1 MSYYPSLQDLNFTSE
16 QLTEAI
22 QQDLKKLKS
31 AKASLEEAKARLQ
44 SSSYADAVECQ
55 ECGGEGRIG
64 RMFQVGYDDYEAD
77 TELCECCLLE
87 GVYPWDVNREWFDE
101 EAAKATL
108 DPSLDEDERED
119 ELRDLLED
127 QAYDL
132 DLSPPLEVKE
142 WKQALHHY
150 SFLPYNLHQNLSIL
164 KDHNETETPSWV
176 DKALIEVEALIE
188 KENP

>member
-1 MSYYPSLQDLNFTSE
+1 MSYPSLQDLNFTES
-16 QLTEAI
+16 QIIEAI
-22 QQDLKKLKS
+22 QKDLKSLRS
-31 AKASLEEAKARLQ
+31 AKARLQEAKARLQ
-44 SSSYADAVECQ
+44 SSPYADAKECQ

-64 RMFQVGYDDYEAD
+64 RMFQVGYDDIEAD
-77 TELCECCLLE
+77 TELCECCLMD

-108 DPSLDEDERED
+108 SPNLDEDERED
-119 ELRDLLED
+119 QLRDLLED

-132 DLSPPLEVKE
+132 DLSAPVEVKE
-142 WKQALHHY
+142 WKQADRIY
-150 SFLPYNLHQNLSIL
+150 RNLPYNLHQNLSIL

-188 KENP
+188 